1 MFRGRGGLQGGAEGG
16 VGTVKVV
23 CSGSEQWRS
32 SVRDCGDK
40 VQYSRWGIIAGVSCS
55 HTACVSAFFN
65 ATLIKERK
73 VVGGCKV
80 ETLR

>member
-40 VQYSRWGIIAGVSCS
+40 VQYSRWGMIAGVSCS
-55 HTACVSAFFN
+55 RASAFFN